1 MSIAVAFSRELASE
15 LEILD
20 RQIDS
25 SVEEI
30 VLQAVSRFVSEIK
43 EKTSPALKVVDLD
56 DSRPFRR
63 HMRIP

>member
-1 MSIAVAFSRELASE
+1 MSIAVAFYRELASE
-15 LEILD
+15 LEILA

-30 VLQAVSRFVSEIK
+30 VLQAVSRFVSEVK
-43 EKTSPALKVVDLD
+43 ERTSPALKVVDLD
-56 DSRPFRR
+56 DLRPFRR